1 MSRKDILEAAKKY
14 ADEHAPQLSG
24 AGRGQMMMNRI
35 ITVVTI
41 AVVGLVGVLIFDE
54 VLTSLGD
61 PSGTNAENRTN
72 LENATVEVVGGFE
85 GAMQLVPVV
94 LIILLAAVVIGIV
107 SRLR

>member
-14 ADEHAPQLSG
+14 GGEYAPQLSG
-24 AGRGQMMMNRI
+24 ESRGQMMVNRI
-35 ITVVTI
+35 TTVVTV
-41 AVVGLVGVLIFDE
+41 AVVGLVGVLIFDQ
-54 VLTSLGD
+54 VLGSLGD
-61 PSGTNAENRTN
+61 PSGTDAGNRTN
-72 LENATVEVVGGFE
+72 LENATVGVVDGFE